1 MAELDVDDL
10 VPGTYFQQA
19 LVEGEV
25 DELVHAD
32 RVAEPGDTFSVQGV
46 TIEVTEV
53 EATTVAEAV
62 PDDAQAEYDAGD
74 DETVYVLHL
83 ERQE

>member
-10 VPGTYFQQA
+10 IPGTYFQEA
-19 LVEGEV
+19 LVEGQV

-32 RVAEPGDTFSVQGV
+32 RVAEPGDTFSVKGV

-53 EATTVAEAV
+53 EESTVAEAV
-62 PDDAQAEYDAGD
+62 PEDAQSNYDAGD
-74 DETVYVLHL
+74 DGTVYVLHL
-83 ERQE
+83 DPQE

>member
-1 MAELDVDDL
+1 MAELNVDDL
-10 VPGTYFQQA
+10 IPGTYFQQA
-19 LVEGEV
+19 LLDGEV

-32 RVAEPGDTFSVQGV
+32 RVADPGDTFSVQGV
-46 TIEVTEV
+46 TIEVIEV
-53 EATTVAEAV
+53 EETTVADAV
-62 PDDAQAEYDAGD
+62 PKDAQEDFDPGD